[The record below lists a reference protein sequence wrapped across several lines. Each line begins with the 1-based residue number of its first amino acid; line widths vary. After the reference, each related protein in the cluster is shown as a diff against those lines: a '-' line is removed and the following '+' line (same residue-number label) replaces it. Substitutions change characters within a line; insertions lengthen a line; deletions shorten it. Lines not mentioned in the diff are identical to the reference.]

1 MRLVQPL
8 LVKTQYWTVVF
19 SAFQCTSR
27 LNHNLWN
34 ATTPWSLI
42 FMGLL
47 LGHILRIEE
56 WREPE
61 TFTTPYFGADNHDFT
76 LNGNNNGLQCIS

>member
-1 MRLVQPL
+1 
-8 LVKTQYWTVVF
+8 
-19 SAFQCTSR
+19 
-27 LNHNLWN
+27 
-34 ATTPWSLI
+34 
-42 FMGLL
+42 MGLL

-61 TFTTPYFGADNHDFT
+61 TFTTPYFGADNNDFT